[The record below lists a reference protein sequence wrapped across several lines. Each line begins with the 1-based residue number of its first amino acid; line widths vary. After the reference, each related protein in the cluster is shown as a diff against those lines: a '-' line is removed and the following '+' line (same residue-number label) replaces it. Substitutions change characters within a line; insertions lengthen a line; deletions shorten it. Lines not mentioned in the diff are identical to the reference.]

1 MRFQR
6 ARTIVL
12 LTAAAL
18 AALAAQPCSAAQKHR
33 KRPVSRRVS
42 QDVAAT
48 PEIDARVN
56 LEVAQAKDILAALD
70 SDNLLASPYLVSA
83 IYYHD
88 GFLSTFPKD
97 RGTADPERRIVAQIS
112 NLLTPEI
119 KARFVGLLH
128 LLWEQSA
135 PPSPRVLARPL
146 SYFAMGA
153 SSRTHMYA
161 IDLFTREGSPVRSVS
176 RGIVVLAD
184 HGWSPDDLFSTSS
197 RNGGN
202 AVIVFD
208 PDQDRF
214 YRFCH
219 LSTVLVSRGDLLAAG
234 DTLGTVGHSGLNAAR
249 EGHGGHLH
257 FEMNEITEGRVKAVD
272 HQRLRKLLRTWGT

>member
-1 MRFQR
+1 MVRF
-6 ARTIVL
+6 VV
-12 LTAAAL
+12 AL
-18 AALAAQPCSAAQKHR
+18 AAIAGLAAQPCAAAQKHR

-42 QDVAAT
+42 QDVAAA

-56 LEVAQAKDILAALD
+56 LEVARAKEILASLD
-70 SDNLLASPYLVSA
+70 ADNLLASPYLVSA

-88 GFLSTFPKD
+88 GFLSTFPAD
-97 RGTADPERRIVAQIS
+97 RGTADPERRIIGQIS

-128 LLWEQSA
+128 QAWDQA
-135 PPSPRVLARPL
+135 TPPGPRALTKPL
-146 SYFAMGA
+146 GYFVMGA
-153 SSRTHMYA
+153 SSRTHLYA

-184 HGWSPDDLFSTSS
+184 EGWNPEDLFSTSS

-208 PDQDRF
+208 PDQERF
-214 YRFCH
+214 YRYCH
-219 LSTVLVSRGDLLAAG
+219 LSMALVSRGDLVAAG
-234 DTLGTVGHSGLNAAR
+234 DTLGKVGHSGLNASR

-257 FEMNEITEGRVKAVD
+257 FEMNEISEGRVKAVD
-272 HQRLRKLLRTWGT
+272 HQRLRKLLRTLGT